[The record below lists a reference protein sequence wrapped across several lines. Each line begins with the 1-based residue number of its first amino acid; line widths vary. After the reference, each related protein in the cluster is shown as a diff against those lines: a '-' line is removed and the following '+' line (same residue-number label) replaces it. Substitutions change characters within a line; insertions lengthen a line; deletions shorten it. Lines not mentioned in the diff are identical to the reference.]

1 MHLFDE
7 CKYKCENKWWQG
19 FFEGYGWLSCN
30 MNQWLQL
37 YSMPKGGHFV
47 AKGDHCMTMGDHYT
61 TKGDH

>member
-1 MHLFDE
+1 MNVNTDV
-7 CKYKCENKWWQG
+7 KIN
-19 FFEGYGWLSCN
+19 GYRDFSKVMGDYHVTWTN
-30 MNQWLQL
+30 GQL